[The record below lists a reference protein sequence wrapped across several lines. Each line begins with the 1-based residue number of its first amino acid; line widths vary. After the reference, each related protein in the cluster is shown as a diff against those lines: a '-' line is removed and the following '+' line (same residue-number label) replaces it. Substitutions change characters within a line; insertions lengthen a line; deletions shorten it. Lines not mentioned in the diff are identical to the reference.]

1 MSGSANAAMTQN
13 FLNMLMRNL
22 GGLEK
27 EALHIYFKKL
37 PVAFHDNCESLL
49 ELPEP
54 EFVFDAVH
62 ANETRGMNW
71 PGSPVLH
78 LRRGCPVI
86 LVWNL
91 NDQLKNSSKGVFLD
105 CSGEGLKVFFPQ
117 VGSVEI
123 ERHSWFKT
131 NKQGNVVGSI
141 CQYPLV
147 LAYAATCHKAQG
159 PTLPAPVVHCSNEFV
174 SGLTYVALSRVK
186 DPGHLQVLNF
196 KRHFLQPPNP
206 RVKDECSTDLGH
218 LRDDLQCCRNK
229 ILPAHFFTVQDRYM
243 LEETDGEEIVF
254 PVSSHT
260 IVCSCSVLL

>member
-13 FLNMLMRNL
+13 FLNMLMRNV

-54 EFVFDAVH
+54 EFVFDAGH

-78 LRRGCPVI
+78 LRRGCPVM

-91 NDQLKNSSKGVFLD
+91 NNQLKNSSKGVFLD

-131 NKQGNVVGSI
+131 NKQENVVGSI

-159 PTLPAPVVHCSNEFV
+159 LTLPAPVVHEFV

-186 DPGHLQVLNF
+186 DPGQ
-196 KRHFLQPPNP
+196 
-206 RVKDECSTDLGH
+206 E
-218 LRDDLQCCRNK
+218 
-229 ILPAHFFTVQDRYM
+229 
-243 LEETDGEEIVF
+243 
-254 PVSSHT
+254 
-260 IVCSCSVLL
+260 